1 MEPYF
6 NTLPGEGLFPTNES
20 DSVLQ
25 PIWFKG
31 PEAPSSLFKDGEE
44 NVRIFHD
51 SDDETF
57 IVDDASDAEC

>member
-6 NTLPGEGLFPTNES
+6 NALPGEGLSPADEA

-44 NVRIFHD
+44 NVTEFSMTVTMKH
-51 SDDETF
+51 S
-57 IVDDASDAEC
+57 